1 MVRFDVSSWKGKHL
15 CNGLRY
21 SIVYI
26 LNVMISH
33 AKPKDHTGMTQLA
46 KETTVRRYAMQGARL
61 VAFVLRLVNQ
71 PEKYHSSLSRSLPDT
86 CSQMAND
93 IINTDSGDMDT
104 FKEKIEILL
113 WYIFTESIC
122 NPQAGAF
129 EFVAYKAFVLGCL
142 TFQGRFPP
150 LSAITSNASMFEYWC
165 RLLVLRKI
173 CIEKKRLVLVPSLY
187 VTDRMLT
194 AKWFS
199 I

>member
-21 SIVYI
+21 AIVYI

-113 WYIFTESIC
+113 
-122 NPQAGAF
+122 
-129 EFVAYKAFVLGCL
+129 
-142 TFQGRFPP
+142 
-150 LSAITSNASMFEYWC
+150 
-165 RLLVLRKI
+165 
-173 CIEKKRLVLVPSLY
+173 
-187 VTDRMLT
+187 
-194 AKWFS
+194 
-199 I
+199 